1 MKIAKLT
8 LPLTLLIVSLALL
21 GCPKKPPKAA
31 PEAAPVAPAP
41 QAPTTEVQAD
51 ARPDT
56 GADQVQVD
64 PLSDPDLANLNS
76 HVRDRGLLGD
86 VYFDFD
92 RAELRAEAR
101 DRLSRNADFLK
112 SRPEFLVTV
121 EGHCDERG
129 TNEYNLAL
137 GDRRATA
144 TRDYL
149 VSLGVAASRIKI
161 ISYGEE
167 RPACRESNEGCWSQ
181 NRRSHFLVTGRTGG

>member
-31 PEAAPVAPAP
+31 PDAAPLAPAP
-41 QAPTTEVQAD
+41 QAPTTDVAAD

-64 PLSDPDLANLNS
+64 PLSDPDIANLNS

-92 RAELRAEAR
+92 RAELKSESR

-112 SRPEFLVTV
+112 SRPEFLVTI

-137 GDRRATA
+137 GDRRATV

-149 VSLGVAASRIKI
+149 VSLGVAASRIRI

-167 RPACRESNEGCWSQ
+167 RPVCREGNEGCWWQ

>member
-1 MKIAKLT
+1 M
-8 LPLTLLIVSLALL
+8 
-21 GCPKKPPKAA
+21 
-31 PEAAPVAPAP
+31 
-41 QAPTTEVQAD
+41 
-51 ARPDT
+51 
-56 GADQVQVD
+56 
-64 PLSDPDLANLNS
+64 
-76 HVRDRGLLGD
+76 RDRGLLGD

-92 RAELRAEAR
+92 RAELKAEAR
-101 DRLSRNADFLK
+101 ERLSRNADFLK

-167 RPACRESNEGCWSQ
+167 RPVCRDSNEGCWWQ
-181 NRRSHFLVTGRTGG
+181 NRRSHFVVTGRTGG